1 MEMFSFELSKKI
13 SCGDTYWNRSIVLK
27 EYHGTLVNKIV
38 SGNRWLKGA
47 LTEAAW
53 AASRAK
59 ETYLQARYQRLVSR
73 RGKKRAI
80 LAIAHTILIMAY
92 HIIKE
97 RCPYRELGANYFDRL
112 NEQRLIKRLKSRIET
127 LGYNVDMKKLPE
139 AA

>member
-1 MEMFSFELSKKI
+1 MSRFPSYAHI
-13 SCGDTYWNRSIVLK
+13 SSWAGVSPGNNESAGERYSGRI
-27 EYHGTLVNKIV
+27 TL
-38 SGNRWLKGA
+38 GNRWLKGA

-59 ETYLQARYQRLVSR
+59 ETYLQARYQRLASR
-73 RGKKRAI
+73 RSKKRAI

-97 RCPYRELGANYFDRL
+97 QCLYRELGIDYFDRL

-127 LGYNVDMKKLPE
+127 LGYKVDVKKLPE